1 MDFNQGLDS
10 RLFTEKLAKKLSE
23 INIRPLRIAFDHYEQ
38 RDIYEKAVRM
48 AAKFG
53 IKDMS
58 NYVLYNFRDTPDD
71 LYNRLKL
78 NIDLCE
84 ELNISIYSFPMKYHP
99 IRDPEYFRNRDF
111 LGEHWN
117 KKFIR
122 AIQAIINATKGKIG
136 RGRSF
141 FEAAFGKNLDEFHDL
156 LWMPETMI
164 IYRVREFHALNEDE
178 IDIAKKFIALNK
190 FSDDDICSVASENI
204 REVLKFY
211 QITRY

>member
-1 MDFNQGLDS
+1 M
-10 RLFTEKLAKKLSE
+10 
-23 INIRPLRIAFDHYEQ
+23 
-38 RDIYEKAVRM
+38 V
-48 AAKFG
+48 
-53 IKDMS
+53 
-58 NYVLYNFRDTPDD
+58 
-71 LYNRLKL
+71 
-78 NIDLCE
+78 
-84 ELNISIYSFPMKYHP
+84 ELVCKHS
-99 IRDPEYFRNRDF
+99 

-164 IYRVREFHALNEDE
+164 IYRAKYDELAKKWQREFHALNEDE
-178 IDIAKKFIALNK
+178 LEATKNFIALNK
-190 FSDDDICSVASENI
+190 FSDDDIFSVESESI

-211 QITRY
+211 QITRN